1 MKLDDLESMPTGEI
15 AAIVAAGAAI
25 LAKRAGDPRPV
36 QFALLP
42 DLDPI
47 DPTMVDLDERLPDGS
62 RRWLSPKEVAP
73 RKNVSPDT
81 IIRMIVDENAGI
93 KLRGR
98 YYFDGSFLKGRT

>member
-1 MKLDDLESMPTGEI
+1 MELEKLSSSDL
-15 AAIVAAGAAI
+15 AAIIAKAGAI
-25 LAKRAGDPRPV
+25 LAQRAGDPRPA
-36 QFALLP
+36 QMLLLP
-42 DLDPI
+42 ELEPLDPAS
-47 DPTMVDLDERLPDGS
+47 VDLDERLPDGS

-98 YYFDGSFLKGRT
+98 YYFDGWFLKGRT

>member
-1 MKLDDLESMPTGEI
+1 MELENLSTPQLAELI
-15 AAIVAAGAAI
+15 ARAGAI
-25 LAKRAGDPRPV
+25 LAKRAGDPRPA

-47 DPTMVDLDERLPDGS
+47 DPATVDLDERLPDGS

-98 YYFDGSFLKGRT
+98 YYFDGSRLKGRT

>member
-1 MKLDDLESMPTGEI
+1 MELEKLSSSDL
-15 AAIVAAGAAI
+15 AAIIAKAGAI
-25 LAKRAGDPRPV
+25 LAKRAGEQRPA

-62 RRWLSPKEVAP
+62 RRWLTPKEVAP

-98 YYFDGSFLKGRT
+98 YYFDGWFLKVRT